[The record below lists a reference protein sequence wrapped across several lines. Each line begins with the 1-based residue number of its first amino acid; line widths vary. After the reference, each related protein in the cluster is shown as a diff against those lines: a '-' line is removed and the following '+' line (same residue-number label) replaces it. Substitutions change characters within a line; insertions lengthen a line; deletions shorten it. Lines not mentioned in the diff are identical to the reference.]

1 MAGVKKIELQKKAR
15 QLVVDF
21 NDGRRVMISFSDLR
35 ARSPSAENRAQRGG
49 GQSRY
54 RHCVFAAGRQLC
66 GAADFFRRPSK
77 RHLFL
82 GYVARFG
89 RCDKAMTP
97 PSTADFGFAQ
107 VPIAE
112 KTALVKAVFTRAAP
126 HYDFMND
133 VMSAGGHR
141 LWKRIAASMC
151 EVRAGMTVLDLAG
164 GSGDITRLLLPRVSP
179 NGQVMLADINTDM
192 LALAKKRLGNAA
204 GVRFIHCNAEK
215 LPFVECRFDRVIIAF
230 GLRNIGKRD
239 TALAQMRR
247 VLRIGG
253 KIVILE
259 FSPPSGVLAGVQDFY
274 LRRVLPFLGRQLA
287 DDEESYRYLGE
298 SILRFPPPPTL
309 KEMLNDAGFEHVRQ
323 FQFAAGAVVL
333 HSAWRTK

>member
-1 MAGVKKIELQKKAR
+1 M
-15 QLVVDF
+15 
-21 NDGRRVMISFSDLR
+21 RV
-35 ARSPSAENRAQRGG
+35 
-49 GQSRY
+49 
-54 RHCVFAAGRQLC
+54 
-66 GAADFFRRPSK
+66 
-77 RHLFL
+77 
-82 GYVARFG
+82 
-89 RCDKAMTP
+89 
-97 PSTADFGFAQ
+97 
-107 VPIAE
+107 
-112 KTALVKAVFTRAAP
+112 
-126 HYDFMND
+126 
-133 VMSAGGHR
+133 
-141 LWKRIAASMC
+141 
-151 EVRAGMTVLDLAG
+151 DLAG

-323 FQFAAGAVVL
+323 FQFAAGRRGITQRLAHEIMSDITLSAPLKSLERLIVGAFAEVESWLRSAFTENTAPFYSSVDLRNNGGKIAPIDTNLFPGGFNNLPMHCHPLAANLLSQRMESLCPTMKSVL
-333 HSAWRTK
+333 LILRATPATWLILTMLPH